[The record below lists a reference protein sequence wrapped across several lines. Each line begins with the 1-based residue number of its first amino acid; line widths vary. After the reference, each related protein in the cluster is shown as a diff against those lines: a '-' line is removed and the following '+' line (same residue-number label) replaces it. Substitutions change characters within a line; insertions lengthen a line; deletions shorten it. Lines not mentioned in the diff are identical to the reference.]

1 MGILFQKQIK
11 INQNSQLFIRFDDN
25 TKPSIKTMLEIN
37 FHPFQNLETERL
49 LLRRVAKTDV
59 NEILE
64 LRGNPETMKYIPR
77 PLATTKDEALAH
89 IKMINDKIEANEG
102 INWAIT
108 IKGNPKLIGVIG
120 HYRIQPEN
128 HRCEIGYM
136 ILPQYNGKGY
146 VTEAI
151 KVVLAYGFEVLQMHS
166 IEAVIDPDNIA
177 SERVLQ
183 KNGFVKEAHILENE
197 FWDGKFWDTVIYSI
211 LKRNFKK

>member
-1 MGILFQKQIK
+1 
-11 INQNSQLFIRFDDN
+11 
-25 TKPSIKTMLEIN
+25 MLTIN
-37 FHPFQNLETERL
+37 FHPFKNLETERL
-49 LLRRVAKTDV
+49 LLRRVSYDDV

-77 PLATTKDEALAH
+77 PLVTNADEALAH
-89 IKMINDKIEANEG
+89 IKLIDDKIERNEG

-136 ILPQYNGKGY
+136 ILPQYNGQGY
-146 VTEAI
+146 VTEAV
-151 KVVLAYGFEVLQMHS
+151 KAVLQYGFDDLQMHS
-166 IEAVIDPDNIA
+166 IEGVIDPDNIA
-177 SERVLQ
+177 SEKVLL

-197 FWDGKFWDTVIYSI
+197 LWDGKFWDTVIYSL
-211 LKRNFKK
+211 LKRNFKR

>member
-1 MGILFQKQIK
+1 MI
-11 INQNSQLFIRFDDN
+11 
-25 TKPSIKTMLEIN
+25 EIN
-37 FHPFQNLETERL
+37 FHPFKNLETERL
-49 LLRRVAKTDV
+49 LLRRVSINDL

-64 LRGNPETMKYIPR
+64 LRGNPETMKFIPR
-77 PLATTKDEALAH
+77 PMVKTEEDALNH
-89 IKMINDKIEANEG
+89 FKMIDEKIEKNEG

-108 IKGNPKLIGVIG
+108 VKGNPKLIGIIG

-136 ILPQYNGKGY
+136 ILPQYNGQGI

-151 KVVLAYGFEVLQMHS
+151 KAVLEYGFEDMNMHS

-197 FWDGKFWDTVIYSI
+197 YYDGKFWDTVIYSI